1 MNPDGKKNPTRI
13 GELLASRG
21 VLTPVQIDQV
31 LDAQKDSGRPFGDLA
46 ERMFGVEPRDV
57 ERAWL
62 DQYLTYDTTVDL
74 DAEVFDPALAD
85 LLNRRQAWQFRVL
98 PVRRENHE
106 LVIATSAQ
114 RLRKAVNFAWRTFN
128 EPVFFLVAPRVQLDE
143 HLMDRYP
150 WPSALSLSA

>member
-1 MNPDGKKNPTRI
+1 MKSNDRSKPTRI

-74 DAEVFDPALAD
+74 DAELFDPTLTG

-106 LVIATSAQ
+106 LVIATTAHQ
-114 RLRKAVNFAWRTFN
+114 LRKAVNFAWRTFN
-128 EPVFFLVAPRVQLDE
+128 EPVFFLVAPRVQLE
-143 HLMDRYP
+143 QHLMEHYP
-150 WPSALSLSA
+150 WPGAQALTA